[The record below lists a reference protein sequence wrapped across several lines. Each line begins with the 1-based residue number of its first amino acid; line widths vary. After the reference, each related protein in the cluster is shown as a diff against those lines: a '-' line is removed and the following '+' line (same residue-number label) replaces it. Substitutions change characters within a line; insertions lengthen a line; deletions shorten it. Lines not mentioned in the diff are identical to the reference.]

1 MDYILSKENIFMQYG
16 KNNGLSL
23 LIDTNSDRHFGSLRK
38 KRREEEAVIYIDTLE
53 PLKIVG
59 GGNIALTTVKNVYG
73 DEGYYKYATKKKIC
87 QIEKGDSVTEFLSIF
102 QDACKCV
109 PMELSVL
116 DKVILSGSV
125 IN

>member
-1 MDYILSKENIFMQYG
+1 MQTDFIQHG

-23 LIDTNSDRHFGSLRK
+23 LIDTNSDRHFGSFKK

-53 PLKIVG
+53 PLKFVG
-59 GGNIALTTVKNVYG
+59 GGNIALTTVKHVHG

-87 QIEKGDSVTEFLSIF
+87 QIEEGDSATEFLSIV
-102 QDACKCV
+102 QNTCKCV